1 MPQGAFYTMPN
12 ITKTKLNSREMEHLL
27 LEELK
32 IATVAKIETKEAFKI
47 KILLLIR
54 FDIFSLILKK

>member
-1 MPQGAFYTMPN
+1 VFPLSKSIG
-12 ITKTKLNSREMEHLL
+12 R
-27 LEELK
+27 LK

-54 FDIFSLILKK
+54 FEIFSLILKK